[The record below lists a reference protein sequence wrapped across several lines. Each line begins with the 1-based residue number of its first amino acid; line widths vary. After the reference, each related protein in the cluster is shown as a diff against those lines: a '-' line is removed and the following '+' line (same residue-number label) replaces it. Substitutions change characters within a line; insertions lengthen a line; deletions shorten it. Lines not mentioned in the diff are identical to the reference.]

1 MAAGQSEN
9 QLESTLRQRVRAELE
24 EAKTRLGL
32 GVNIAIAIL
41 ILISAGLFVAET
53 YALPTPT
60 NTLLTYLDWLILLLF
75 VLEYGVRL
83 WASERRLRYILNPYA
98 VVDLI
103 AILPLLAGVFDT
115 RSLRLIR
122 WLRILKLARFLEEE
136 RWLGRE
142 GLIIA
147 RIIFTLFAIVFIY
160 SGAIYQVEHPI
171 APEIFASF
179 LDAMYFAIVT
189 MTTVGYG
196 DVTPVSE
203 AGRTLTVMMILTGI
217 ALIPSQVGS
226 LIQNIN
232 RLQTVN
238 SIGCSSCGLSGHETD
253 ALYCRRCGAKL
264 PASKSSLGLFGRIS
278 LNWL

>member
-1 MAAGQSEN
+1 MIEQTISW
-9 QLESTLRQRVRAELE
+9 RQRIRAELE
-24 EAKTRLGL
+24 EAETGLGL
-32 GVNIAIAIL
+32 GINIAIATL
-41 ILISAGLFVAET
+41 ILLSASLFVAET
-53 YALPTPT
+53 YPLGSAASIAITC
-60 NTLLTYLDWLILLLF
+60 LDWLILVIF
-75 VLEYGVRL
+75 VLEYGLRL
-83 WASERRLRYILNPYA
+83 WAAERPLRYAISPYA
-98 VVDLI
+98 IVDLV
-103 AILPLLAGVFDT
+103 AILPVLAGVFDT

-147 RIIFTLFAIVFIY
+147 RIIFTLFSIVFIY

-171 APEIFASF
+171 APQVFGTF
-179 LDAMYFAIVT
+179 LDAMYFAVVT

-232 RLQTVN
+232 RIQTIN
-238 SIGCSSCGLSGHETD
+238 AIRCEGCGLSNHEAD
-253 ALYCRRCGAKL
+253 AVYCRRCGTKL
-264 PASKSSLGLFGRIS
+264 PASKAP
-278 LNWL
+278 